1 MQPMSNPLA
10 TLPVYQPEKV
20 WHVGSLNPA
29 DKNMHGSSQEG
40 TGLSVSE
47 CPEDWCYI
55 VRLGGHPTWEFAR
68 ANAQF
73 LDFLAMTEPQ
83 QAALLAWAMDK
94 GYVEMQDRFKFSYLD
109 CESECERFQ
118 MFETREDAEYEAT
131 EYEDAPIE
139 VVTVPCPTQ
148 AMHDR
153 LGFTADAIGVMD
165 LVATF
170 YVEDETELDGVWW
183 FEDHA
188 PELLSAPRGVIVPR
202 RLDGWTRTEAT

>member
-1 MQPMSNPLA
+1 MQPISNSLGP
-10 TLPVYQPEKV
+10 LPVYTPEQV
-20 WHVGSLNPA
+20 WHVGTLNPA

-55 VRLGGHPTWEFAR
+55 VRLGGHPTWEFTR
-68 ANAQF
+68 KDAQF
-73 LDFLAMTEPQ
+73 LDFFAMTEPQ
-83 QAALLAWAMDK
+83 QAALLAWALEK
-94 GYVEMQDRFKFSYLD
+94 NYVEMQDRFKFSYFD
-109 CESECERFQ
+109 CESECDRFQ
-118 MFETREDAEYEAT
+118 MFDTREDAEYEAT

-139 VVTVPCPTQ
+139 VVSVPCPTQ

-153 LGFTADAIGVMD
+153 LGFKAEPIGVMD

-183 FEDHA
+183 FENYA

-202 RLDGWTRTEAT
+202 RLEAWTRTAAT